1 MDDQT
6 QTNPFPPDKLFV
18 PPPGYN
24 DLSGTTLGG
33 YKLVRKIAQGGM
45 GVIYEAVQIRL
56 ARKVALKVL
65 AEQLATRPE
74 FLQRFEREAKAAA
87 ALDHPNIVQ
96 VHDFGEADGR
106 RFIIM
111 EFIDGENL
119 SEYISKRGK
128 IPVENA
134 LAIIEQAALALKAAA
149 GKSIVHRDIKPS
161 NLMVTRDGRV
171 KVADMGLAK
180 ILTEDSELTMSSVSI
195 GSPHF
200 IAPEQAGSSK
210 TADHRV
216 DIYSLGVTLLYLV
229 TGKYAFDG
237 DSPISIVLA
246 HATKPLPTG
255 AELGTDLPPE
265 IEAFIRRMT
274 EKDPAN
280 RYQDYDSL
288 LADLHLVQRGYLPM
302 SAPLAPQS
310 QSAPERPGRK
320 LVAAISALALV
331 VVVVGVLVVFD
342 ILKKQSQPA
351 KIAAANPT
359 AVQPPAAPAAA
370 PSDGVKSSLPQPP
383 ANNFQPL
390 SQQQQVGLPGQPA
403 MAEGQ
408 PPDEQ
413 GLPGDNAR
421 PPFPMPMG
429 PPPRPNINAIPDGP
443 VETMLAAAD
452 DYAAKNPAEFM
463 NILTRYRQVM
473 QKAVGTPD
481 EKAVQDK
488 LQQWGAAQNQAATAA
503 IKQYETKMREALAT
517 SGAQAAYE
525 VWKDFPSNLR
535 SRETDSQLIKLIE
548 QVLPPDFR
556 PAGRPPMQQPPQ

>member
-6 QTNPFPPDKLFV
+6 QTNPFPPAKPLA
-18 PPPGYN
+18 PSPGAN

-33 YKLVRKIAQGGM
+33 YRLVRKIAQGGM

-65 AEQLATRPE
+65 TEQLATRPE

-134 LAIIEQAALALKAAA
+134 LAIIGQAALALKAAA
-149 GKSIVHRDIKPS
+149 EKSIVHRDIKPS

-229 TGKYAFDG
+229 TGKYAYDG

-265 IEAFIRRMT
+265 IEALIRRMAAKNPD
-274 EKDPAN
+274 E
-280 RYQDYDSL
+280 RYQDYDEL
-288 LADLHLVQRGYLPM
+288 LADLQRVRQGNLPM
-302 SAPLAPQS
+302 AAPPEPQS
-310 QSAPERPGRK
+310 QPSPGRSGGK
-320 LVAAISALALV
+320 LAVAISALALV
-331 VVVVGVLVVFD
+331 VVAVGGLVVFD
-342 ILKKQSQPA
+342 IWKRQPPGKTA
-351 KIAAANPT
+351 VANSIAAQTPVAPAT
-359 AVQPPAAPAAA
+359 PAVTPPGQPPE
-370 PSDGVKSSLPQPP
+370 
-383 ANNFQPL
+383 NNFQPP
-390 SQQQQVGLPGQPA
+390 Q
-403 MAEGQ
+403 EDQ
-408 PPDEQ
+408 PPDQQ
-413 GLPGDNAR
+413 GPPGGGTGR
-421 PPFPMPMG
+421 PLFPMPMG
-429 PPPRPNINAIPDGP
+429 PPPRPDLNAIPDGP
-443 VETMLAAAD
+443 VQTMLAAAN
-452 DYAAKNPAEFM
+452 DYAAKNPTSYM
-463 NILTRYRQVM
+463 DILARYRQVE
-473 QKAVGTPD
+473 QRAAGAP
-481 EKAVQDK
+481 AAGLVQDK
-488 LQQWGAAQNQAATAA
+488 IRQWSAAQNQAATAV
-503 IKQYETKMREALAT
+503 IKQYETKMRETLAT
-517 SGAQAAYE
+517 GGAQAAYN

-535 SRETDSQLIKLIE
+535 SRETDNQIIKLIQ
-548 QVLPPDFR
+548 QVLPPDFK
-556 PAGRPPMQQPPQ
+556 PAGRPPMQQ

>member
-24 DLSGTTLGG
+24 DLSGMTLGG

-45 GVIYEAVQIRL
+45 GVIYEAVQINL

-87 ALDHPNIVQ
+87 SLNHPNIVQ

-106 RFIIM
+106 CFIIM

-149 GKSIVHRDIKPS
+149 EKSIVHRDIKPS

-229 TGKYAFDG
+229 TGKYAYDG

-246 HATKPLPTG
+246 HATRPLPSG

-265 IEAFIRRMT
+265 IEALIRRMAAKNPD
-274 EKDPAN
+274 E
-280 RYQDYDSL
+280 RYQNYDEL
-288 LADLHLVQRGYLPM
+288 LADLHLVKQGYLPM
-302 SAPLAPQS
+302 AAPLPPQAQPAPGPS
-310 QSAPERPGRK
+310 GRK
-320 LVAAISALALV
+320 LAVAISIGAVLLLAVIGGLIYAV
-331 VVVVGVLVVFD
+331 S
-342 ILKKQSQPA
+342 KKQPA
-351 KIAAANPT
+351 QIKTAAASPAPVQT
-359 AVQPPAAPAAA
+359 QAAPGGPQSGDRPVPPAQPPGN
-370 PSDGVKSSLPQPP
+370 DFQPP
-383 ANNFQPL
+383 Q
-390 SQQQQVGLPGQPA
+390 GDD
-403 MAEGQ
+403 Q
-408 PPDEQ
+408 PPDQQ
-413 GLPGDNAR
+413 GMPGGGNGR
-421 PPFPMPMG
+421 PPYPMPMG
-429 PPPRPNINAIPDGP
+429 PPPRPDLNAISDGP

-452 DYAAKNPAEFM
+452 DYAAKNPGEFM
-463 NILTRYRQVM
+463 NVLARYRQVQ
-473 QKAVGTPD
+473 QKAAGTSD
-481 EKAVQDK
+481 ERTVEGKI
-488 LQQWGAAQNQAATAA
+488 QQWNAAQNQAATATM
-503 IKQYETKMREALAT
+503 KLYETKMRAVLAS
-517 SGAQAAYE
+517 SGPQAAYD
-525 VWKDFPSNLR
+525 VWKDFPTGLR
-535 SRETDSQLIKLIE
+535 SRETDGQIVKLLE

-556 PAGRPPMQQPPQ
+556 PAGRPPMMPQ